1 MTLSSDSID
10 QTAHL
15 LTGRSQDPENRAY
28 GLELVR
34 QLPPEARWQV
44 AWRLTEPALARWR
57 LAAECLL
64 PEPLIEHRLR
74 RFTARCVLRQ
84 LLQERAAGREPA
96 EHAWR
101 SLELCE
107 QLGEVR
113 GIRSRKG
120 ARELEQKRALLDDYM
135 EPWESDYWEYA
146 STFGDAE
153 VDLDA
158 VDAAGS
164 QWDSLTRLPLEPLLR
179 VPEEAGCSVTAR
191 TTERIIEVSITAS
204 NAIREPG
211 ESEWGEE
218 EDYLPR
224 PRTRRE
230 WAWQRR
236 AWKRIVIEGGD
247 GLDLVFSRRVS
258 PGQRR
263 SAGTWSSPPSA
274 PLPAPC
280 RSRSPGCSSPAPTTP
295 AARSPAPQ

>member
-15 LTGRSQDPENRAY
+15 LTSPDTENRAY

-44 AWRLTEPALARWR
+44 AWRLTDVSLSRWR

-84 LLQERAAGREPA
+84 LQQERAAGREPA
-96 EHAWR
+96 DHAWR

-107 QLGEVR
+107 LLGEVR
-113 GIRSRKG
+113 GIRSRKHIW
-120 ARELEQKRALLDDYM
+120 ELEQKRALLDECMD
-135 EPWESDYWEYA
+135 PWESDYWGFA
-146 STFGDAE
+146 SFFGDAE

-158 VDAAGS
+158 VDVVGG

-179 VPEEAGCSVTAR
+179 QPEEAGFSVTDR
-191 TTERIIEVSITAS
+191 TTERIIEASFAAS

-247 GLDLVFSRRVS
+247 GLDLVFSRPGS
-258 PGQRR
+258 PGPRR

-274 PLPAPC
+274 PLPALC

-295 AARSPAPQ
+295 AARSPAPR